1 MDDIESSIDLRCTT
15 TRARSNHD
23 VLDAVDSNDASYRI
37 YTADTAAIAGSSCGA
52 SPASL
57 SVRSAS
63 ATKYTHTNVWSALR
77 LLYIRG
83 YECGCPRER
92 EREREREIIIS
103 YEQVLDEVQLP
114 TKIVLALAV
123 VRHCQHPH
131 KATLMKDQDTVLNL
145 DAGKVLV
152 ESLDRNE

>member
-1 MDDIESSIDLRCTT
+1 MHRIEYTLQILLQSQEVRVALLLRHFRSVAHQLQDKHTRTSGQHRVSCTFEAT
-15 TRARSNHD
+15 
-23 VLDAVDSNDASYRI
+23 
-37 YTADTAAIAGSSCGA
+37 
-52 SPASL
+52 
-57 SVRSAS
+57 SVFA
-63 ATKYTHTNVWSALR
+63 
-77 LLYIRG
+77 
-83 YECGCPRER
+83 R